1 MNLIYLLTV
10 GLGAGLIGACS
21 ELPPAAADSS
31 PLLHPIMGKLKIEMV
46 GYSTDQ
52 IVTRVAVARSGRLYV
67 SLMQPGAG
75 VSASLGELD
84 HGVIRPYPIVA
95 WNSLR
100 SGGDQTDELTY
111 AFASVH
117 AIEIDHHN
125 HLWVLNCA
133 TDTKGGARTEAD
145 ALVEINLDDG
155 RALRI
160 ISLDSMAEVCGAS
173 INQLRFRRDDLVAFL
188 SAGAQSESQFSL
200 NLQSRVCLRISSNAT
215 PSLGQPCDDERPQ
228 EQESQTLHLAAD
240 SHAIA
245 ITCPNAALWMDSGGR
260 LYTSAVRAQSEP
272 KLDRSRFR
280 LVVEKDRMHW
290 PPGVGRGP
298 DGALYVSA
306 IQVCRH
312 SVSQG
317 DASPS
322 AVFKISS
329 EMLVMVASAH

>member
-1 MNLIYLLTV
+1 
-10 GLGAGLIGACS
+10 
-21 ELPPAAADSS
+21 
-31 PLLHPIMGKLKIEMV
+31 
-46 GYSTDQ
+46 
-52 IVTRVAVARSGRLYV
+52 VARFIGPP
-67 SLMQPGAG
+67 QEFP
-75 VSASLGELD
+75 
-84 HGVIRPYPIVA
+84 
-95 WNSLR
+95 
-100 SGGDQTDELTY
+100 
-111 AFASVH
+111 
-117 AIEIDHHN
+117 
-125 HLWVLNCA
+125 
-133 TDTKGGARTEAD
+133 
-145 ALVEINLDDG
+145 
-155 RALRI
+155 
-160 ISLDSMAEVCGAS
+160 EVCGAS